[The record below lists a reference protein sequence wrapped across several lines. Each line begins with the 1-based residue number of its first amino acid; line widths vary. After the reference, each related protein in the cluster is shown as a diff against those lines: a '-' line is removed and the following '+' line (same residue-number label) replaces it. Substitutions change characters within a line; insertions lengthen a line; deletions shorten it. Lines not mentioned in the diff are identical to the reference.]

1 MKKYILVLAA
11 TLINLIAFGQN
22 TYTKSEKTSF
32 SVHDTDTEFA
42 IKSSFPTN
50 RSERFQKVLMN
61 ALGEET
67 KSTGKESYW
76 VEENFTASFSRNGF
90 KAWLDKKK
98 ANANQIKLFK
108 KLAEDL
114 QAVLEQPT
122 PPTPPKQPEN

>member
-11 TLINLIAFGQN
+11 SLVSLLAFGQN

-42 IKSSFPTN
+42 IKSSFPSN
-50 RSERFQKVLMN
+50 CAERFQKVLTN
-61 ALGEET
+61 VLGTET
-67 KSTGKESYW
+67 KSVDKENYW
-76 VEENFTASFSRNGF
+76 LGENYTASFSGNRF

-114 QAVLEQPT
+114 QAVIGQPT
-122 PPTPPKQPEN
+122 PPAPPKQPEN